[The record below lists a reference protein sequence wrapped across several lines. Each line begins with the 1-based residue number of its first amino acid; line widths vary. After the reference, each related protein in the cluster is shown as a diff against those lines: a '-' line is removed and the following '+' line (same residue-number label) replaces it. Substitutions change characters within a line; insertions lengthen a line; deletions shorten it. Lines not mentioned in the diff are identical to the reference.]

1 MERPILKELDL
12 PRYTRP
18 DLKEA
23 CNFLDMQG
31 HNFAVVKT
39 RYNKKGQSTIRHSLL
54 TYNRVKHIIT
64 DSSKKSKVTNRNKC
78 IKSQIYNEII
88 TIPLF

>member
-39 RYNKKGQSTIRHSLL
+39 RYNKI
-54 TYNRVKHIIT
+54 N
-64 DSSKKSKVTNRNKC
+64 
-78 IKSQIYNEII
+78 
-88 TIPLF
+88 F